1 MAFSPALLPV
11 QLPSHLE
18 PELVIVTDHLVNSTS
33 CPDPV
38 PSNQIPIPRPLH
50 NLETNAFWDGPL
62 SPCTVQNILAGHK
75 NLVPTQL
82 QALITGLTTTLHQR
96 EEVYNSEAN
105 HFRQHLADV
114 NAECSTLKQHIR
126 DIDGE
131 LLLCSDGFEDNNGR
145 LPLLTIPN
153 ANGES
158 PAIFIKQLDDGQV
171 VGLSAMAR
179 GEHDAHIVK
188 LFAALAL
195 NNQPLEPLPH
205 WFHACLWG
213 DDTDFHLLCKA
224 VIALDDWG
232 ILTEIQQYRVLDREV
247 AMLQVKSCLVDMNLA
262 VSELAKQACKD
273 HLVTA

>member
-18 PELVIVTDHLVNSTS
+18 SESVTVTDQLVDSAL

-62 SPCTVQNILAGHK
+62 SPCMVQNILAGHK
-75 NLVPTQL
+75 NLAPTQL
-82 QALITGLTTTLHQR
+82 QALIAGLATMLHQR

-114 NAECSTLKQHIR
+114 NAECSALKQHIQ
-126 DIDGE
+126 DIYGE
-131 LLLCSDGFEDNNGR
+131 LLLCPDGFEDNNGR

-158 PAIFIKQLDDGQV
+158 PAIFIKQLDNRQV

-179 GEHDAHIVK
+179 GKHDACVIE

-195 NNQPLEPLPH
+195 NDQPLEPLPH
-205 WFHACLWG
+205 WFCACLWG
-213 DDTDFHLLCKA
+213 DDTDFHPLREA
-224 VIALDDWG
+224 IIALDDWG
-232 ILTEIQQYRVLDREV
+232 ILAEIQ
-247 AMLQVKSCLVDMNLA
+247 
-262 VSELAKQACKD
+262 
-273 HLVTA
+273 